1 MSEKKIESVPIPK
14 KSDSLSGFISAIGN
28 NTGVTLS
35 SPKSKDKYNPF
46 SAENQKQVNE
56 LYNVMK
62 SYKEKTSSK
71 DILVPSSVEVLKNKK
86 VEFKFDSEIKT
97 KVFDEIV
104 DIHKYD
110 NITLDQSSKVIEI
123 NKK

>member
-28 NTGVTLS
+28 NTGVSLS

-71 DILVPSSVEVLKNKK
+71 DILIPSSVEVLKNKK

-104 DIHKYD
+104 DTHKYD

>member
-28 NTGVTLS
+28 NTGVSLS

-104 DIHKYD
+104 DTHKYD

>member
-28 NTGVTLS
+28 NTGASLS